1 MRHSFIIAPFVL
13 LAGLA
18 CAPGSSPERVSSPGA
33 PVAVP
38 LEPAVQ
44 KAFGEQVAAAFA
56 DAWNRHDMNA
66 LAALMAEDAD
76 FVNIFGTWM
85 HGREE
90 IRQRHVQIHE
100 TAFRNSTITATQVQT
115 RFVAPNVA
123 IVRWAWQVTSVLTR
137 DGQPAPDLQGILT
150 HVVHRQGDR
159 FMLLST
165 QNTRTVPEPF

>member
-1 MRHSFIIAPFVL
+1 MRHPLIIAPFLL

-18 CAPGSSPERVSSPGA
+18 CAPASPPTRAPSPGPPA
-33 PVAVP
+33 AVP
-38 LEPAVQ
+38 LEPAAQ

-66 LAALMAEDAD
+66 LAELMAADAD

-90 IRQRHVQIHE
+90 IRQRHIQIHE
-100 TAFRNSTITATQVQT
+100 TVFRNSTMAATRVET
-115 RFVAPNVA
+115 RFVAPDVA

-137 DGQPAPDLQGILT
+137 DGLPAPDLQGILT
-150 HVVHRQGDR
+150 HIVRRQADR
-159 FMLLST
+159 FLLLST